1 MIKLE
6 NFDID
11 VVRMNKA
18 SLVVRIDGED
28 YLVTRNVFNK
38 IASKQ
43 ATTIFVVEKEYR
55 GTVNKW
61 LALPSIFQIYKLKPL
76 VIYIEL
82 QRVVRLAI
90 KSL

>member
-11 VVRMNKA
+11 VIRMNKA
-18 SLVVRIDGED
+18 SLVVRIDGEE

-61 LALPSIFQIYKLKPL
+61 LALPSIF
-76 VIYIEL
+76 
-82 QRVVRLAI
+82 
-90 KSL
+90 

>member
-1 MIKLE
+1 MIKLK

-43 ATTIFVVEKEYR
+43 ATTIFIVEKEYR
-55 GTVNKW
+55 GAVNKW
-61 LALPSIFQIYKLKPL
+61 LALPSIF
-76 VIYIEL
+76 
-82 QRVVRLAI
+82 
-90 KSL
+90 

>member
-1 MIKLE
+1 MIKV
-6 NFDID
+6 NDYTID
-11 VVRMNKA
+11 VIRMNKA

-43 ATTIFVVEKEYR
+43 ATTIFIVEKEYM

-61 LALPSIFQIYKLKPL
+61 LALPSIF
-76 VIYIEL
+76 
-82 QRVVRLAI
+82 
-90 KSL
+90 

>member
-1 MIKLE
+1 MIKL
-6 NFDID
+6 NDSIID

-18 SLVVRIDGED
+18 SLVVRIDGEN

-43 ATTIFVVEKEYR
+43 ATTIFIVEKEYM

-61 LALPSIFQIYKLKPL
+61 LALPSIF
-76 VIYIEL
+76 
-82 QRVVRLAI
+82 
-90 KSL
+90 

>member
-18 SLVVRIDGED
+18 SLVVRIDGEE

-43 ATTIFVVEKEYR
+43 ATPILIVEKEYR
-55 GTVNKW
+55 GAVNRW
-61 LALPSIFQIYKLKPL
+61 LALPSIF
-76 VIYIEL
+76 
-82 QRVVRLAI
+82 
-90 KSL
+90 

>member
-43 ATTIFVVEKEYR
+43 ATTIFVVEKEYI

-61 LALPSIFQIYKLKPL
+61 LALPSIF
-76 VIYIEL
+76 
-82 QRVVRLAI
+82 
-90 KSL
+90 

>member
-11 VVRMNKA
+11 VIRMNKA

-28 YLVTRNVFNK
+28 YFVTRNVFNK

-55 GTVNKW
+55 GSVNRW
-61 LALPSIFQIYKLKPL
+61 LALPSIF
-76 VIYIEL
+76 
-82 QRVVRLAI
+82 
-90 KSL
+90 

>member
-11 VVRMNKA
+11 IIHMNKA
-18 SLVVRIDGED
+18 SLVVRIDGEN

-43 ATTIFVVEKEYR
+43 ATTIFIVEKEYR
-55 GTVNKW
+55 GAVNKW
-61 LALPSIFQIYKLKPL
+61 LALPSIF
-76 VIYIEL
+76 
-82 QRVVRLAI
+82 
-90 KSL
+90 

>member
-18 SLVVRIDGED
+18 SLIVKIED
-28 YLVTRNVFNK
+28 EEYFVTRNVFNK

-43 ATTIFVVEKEYR
+43 ATTTLVVEKEYK

-61 LALPSIFQIYKLKPL
+61 LAIPSIF
-76 VIYIEL
+76 
-82 QRVVRLAI
+82 
-90 KSL
+90 

>member
-6 NFDID
+6 NFNID
-11 VVRMNKA
+11 VIRMNKA

-43 ATTIFVVEKEYR
+43 ATTIFIVEKEYM

-61 LALPSIFQIYKLKPL
+61 LALPSIF
-76 VIYIEL
+76 
-82 QRVVRLAI
+82 
-90 KSL
+90 

>member
-18 SLVVRIDGED
+18 SLIVKIED
-28 YLVTRNVFNK
+28 EEYFVTRGVFNK
-38 IASKQ
+38 IVSNK
-43 ATTIFVVEKEYR
+43 ATTILVVEKEYK

-61 LALPSIFQIYKLKPL
+61 LALPSIF
-76 VIYIEL
+76 
-82 QRVVRLAI
+82 
-90 KSL
+90 

>member
-11 VVRMNKA
+11 VVHMNKA
-18 SLVVRIDGED
+18 SLVVRIDGEC

-43 ATTIFVVEKEYR
+43 ATTIFVVEKEYM

-61 LALPSIFQIYKLKPL
+61 LALPSIF
-76 VIYIEL
+76 
-82 QRVVRLAI
+82 
-90 KSL
+90 

>member
-11 VVRMNKA
+11 VIHMNKA

-43 ATTIFVVEKEYR
+43 ATTIFVVEKEYK
-55 GTVNKW
+55 GIINKW
-61 LALPSIFQIYKLKPL
+61 LALPSIF
-76 VIYIEL
+76 
-82 QRVVRLAI
+82 
-90 KSL
+90 

>member
-18 SLVVRIDGED
+18 SLIVRIDGEE

-43 ATTIFVVEKEYR
+43 ATTIFVVEKEYI

-61 LALPSIFQIYKLKPL
+61 LALPSIF
-76 VIYIEL
+76 
-82 QRVVRLAI
+82 
-90 KSL
+90 